1 MRGLAIAG
9 ILLASCTVAMAQDS
23 PDRTADPGQQSGN
36 WFTRLWS
43 TGDKPA
49 PKTSTAT
56 AKKTE
61 PIAGESA
68 STRRMREE
76 VILNRRNE
84 VILKLREIAQRTG
97 DDALMRKA
105 DDLQERAWDLYLQRT
120 ANSNGGLQEAR
131 R

>member
-23 PDRTADPGQQSGN
+23 PDRTTDPGQQNGN

-49 PKTSTAT
+49 PKTSSSA
-56 AKKTE
+56 AKKAEASVTE
-61 PIAGESA
+61 SS

-105 DDLQERAWDLYLQRT
+105 DDLQEKAWDLYLQRT
-120 ANSNGGLQEAR
+120 ANSNSGLQEAR